1 MFVFLANF
9 LPLYL
14 LMYFSIFIFQLS
26 CIRWVTL
33 GCDRRT
39 PVPTRPCPYNPSYQL
54 SPLLLTQPR
63 LPQVGW
69 PYNLLVARLRL
80 LVPGSPSQSSVGQT
94 QGTWCMSITQCNVC
108 HAHEQNTSSDTHGT
122 HRTHLWVYSC
132 WPTLCNTLQGR
143 HHIASPWHW
152 PPLEI
157 EDTCSGNMN
166 PSMNFSEVL

>member
-14 LMYFSIFIFQLS
+14 RIYFSIFIFQLS

-54 SPLLLTQPR
+54 CPLLTQHIALQYFCWATNYSSVLTQPP

-94 QGTWCMSITQCNVC
+94 QGPDVWASHSGMYATY
-108 HAHEQNTSSDTHGT
+108 TSRIPAYRLGCRGSDTHGT
-122 HRTHLWVYSC
+122 HHTHLLSLHMLTY
-132 WPTLCNTLQGR
+132 TL
-143 HHIASPWHW
+143 
-152 PPLEI
+152 
-157 EDTCSGNMN
+157 
-166 PSMNFSEVL
+166 